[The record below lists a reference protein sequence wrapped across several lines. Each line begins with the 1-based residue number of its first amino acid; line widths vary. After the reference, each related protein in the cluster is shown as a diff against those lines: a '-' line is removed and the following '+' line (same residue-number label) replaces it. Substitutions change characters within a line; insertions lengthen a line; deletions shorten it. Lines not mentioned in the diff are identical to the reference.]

1 MKMLILVFVKLS
13 HKEVHEKEK
22 MFLVKKF
29 LCCFK
34 IEIAGFVCVI
44 DDVIISV
51 LSCLFAVDM
60 MKNAPYIKEHSDL
73 EKPVKYLI
81 FLYSTTELIAALLV
95 FIALIK
101 VNLIFHF
108 SLGLF

>member
-1 MKMLILVFVKLS
+1 
-13 HKEVHEKEK
+13 

-34 IEIAGFVCVI
+34 IEVAGFVCVM
-44 DDVIISV
+44 DDIIISV

-60 MKNAPYIKEHSDL
+60 MRNAPYIKEHPDL
-73 EKPVKYLI
+73 IKPVKYLI

-101 VNLIFHF
+101 VNFSSLVLFLLNYAIIF
-108 SLGLF
+108 LLRNL